1 MQNDGSMREYSK
13 YSLFAV
19 LFGFGGSVNGSM
31 TYYLGIPAAYLAYL
45 GASASQIGS
54 LTAIM
59 WAGFALPQ
67 LWAAYATESW
77 KLKKRFMAAAI
88 FLSSLTWL
96 LTGTG
101 ILFIGALNPAVI
113 IWLFLILYA
122 WAVSWIGMFMPAN
135 FSLLFKITP
144 IARMGH
150 LIGILFAIQFLGSF
164 AGGFA
169 IKAVNHTW
177 NEPANYT
184 VLFLLTVLI
193 SAIVALILLWIR
205 EPEGESVRPATSFGE
220 YLKKCAGVLRSDRL
234 FLRFL
239 VAKWL
244 MSGHYVIMAFL
255 LVYLIRE
262 HGFDPRNAGWVSS
275 FNALGLA
282 ISGFTLAK
290 ISDVFGPK
298 YMLLTSQFIA
308 VLYVVLILLIPSP
321 GMTILCGIFIIT
333 GLAEM
338 SDNVGYTNMSMFCCP
353 TEDKSTYI
361 AVTNVGIIP
370 FMIFLPVIAGKLI
383 DLQIISYRQTI
394 GIALGMMISAIL
406 YIFFFLENPP
416 VFVHMK
422 AAARTKE
429 GG

>member
-1 MQNDGSMREYSK
+1 MHEYSK

-45 GASASQIGS
+45 GATATQIGS

-67 LWAAYATESW
+67 LWAAYSTESW
-77 KLKKRFMAAAI
+77 TIKKRFMAAAV

-96 LTGTG
+96 LIGAG
-101 ILFIGALNPAVI
+101 ILFFGAAKSAYI

-144 IARMGH
+144 TAHIGH
-150 LIGILFAIQFLGSF
+150 LIGIVFAIQFLGSF
-164 AGGFA
+164 VGGFA
-169 IKAVNHTW
+169 IKSINHSW
-177 NEPANYT
+177 NEPSNYA

-193 SAIVALILLWIR
+193 SAIIACILLWIR
-205 EPEGESVRPATSFGE
+205 EPEGESVRPAPSFGE
-220 YLKKCAGVLRSDRL
+220 YLKKCVGVLRTDRL
-234 FLRFL
+234 FVRFL

-282 ISGFTLAK
+282 IAGFTLAK
-290 ISDVFGPK
+290 ISDMFGPK
-298 YMLLTSQFIA
+298 YMLMTSQVIA
-308 VLYVVLILLIPSP
+308 VLYVILILLVPSP
-321 GMTILCGIFIIT
+321 GMAILCCIFVIT

-370 FMIFLPVIAGKLI
+370 FMIFLPVFTGKLI
-383 DLQIISYRQTI
+383 DMKLLSYQQTL

-406 YIFFFLENPP
+406 FILFFLKNPP
-416 VFVHMK
+416 EFIKMK
-422 AAARTKE
+422 ADAKIRAER
-429 GG
+429 

>member
-1 MQNDGSMREYSK
+1 MREYSK

-45 GASASQIGS
+45 GASATQIGS

-59 WAGFALPQ
+59 WAGFSLPQ

-77 KLKKRFMAAAI
+77 TIKKRFMAAAV
-88 FLSSLTWL
+88 FLSSITWL
-96 LTGTG
+96 LAGTS
-101 ILFIGALNPAVI
+101 ILLFGSVKSAFI
-113 IWLFLILYA
+113 IWLFLIFYA

-144 IARMGH
+144 TAHIGH
-150 LIGILFAIQFLGSF
+150 LIGIIFAIQFLGSF
-164 AGGFA
+164 VGGFA
-169 IKAVNHTW
+169 IKEINHSW
-177 NEPANYT
+177 NEPSNYA
-184 VLFLLTVLI
+184 VLFLLTVMF
-193 SAIVALILLWIR
+193 SAIIAGILLWIR
-205 EPEGESVRPATSFGE
+205 EPEGESIRPAPSFGE
-220 YLKKCAGVLRSDRL
+220 YLKKCAGVLRTDRL
-234 FLRFL
+234 FVRFL
-239 VAKWL
+239 IAKWL

-282 ISGFTLAK
+282 IAGFTLAK
-290 ISDVFGPK
+290 ISDMFGPK
-298 YMLLTSQFIA
+298 YMLMTSQIIA
-308 VLYVVLILLIPSP
+308 VSYVVLILLTPSP
-321 GMTILCGIFIIT
+321 GMMILCGIFIIT

-338 SDNVGYTNMSMFCCP
+338 SDNVGYTNMSLFCCP

-370 FMIFLPVIAGKLI
+370 FMVFLPVIAGKLI
-383 DLQIISYRQTI
+383 DMKLISYKQTLV
-394 GIALGMMISAIL
+394 IALGMMVSAIL
-406 YIFFFLENPP
+406 FIMFFLENPP
-416 VFVHMK
+416 GFTKLK
-422 AAARTKE
+422 ASEKTQ
-429 GG
+429 